1 MRTMIVLRYLYVLA
15 LVAWLGGTLER
26 IFDTRYIGAS
36 ILGAVM
42 LGTLIGMRVLGPKP
56 VDFNLRI
63 AIVLLM
69 FVTAAYVALGTPGL
83 SVLRS
88 SASSAST
95 IATTIV
101 LVGGLSLLYWEA
113 RE

>member
-1 MRTMIVLRYLYVLA
+1 MRAMIVLRYLYVLA

-26 IFDTRYIGAS
+26 ILDTRHVGAA
-36 ILGAVM
+36 ILGALM
-42 LGTLIGMRVLGPKP
+42 LATLAGMRVLGPKP
-56 VDFNLRI
+56 VHFNLRI
-63 AIVLLM
+63 GIVLIM

-83 SVLRS
+83 SVLRDS
-88 SASSAST
+88 TSNDST
-95 IATTIV
+95 IVTTIV